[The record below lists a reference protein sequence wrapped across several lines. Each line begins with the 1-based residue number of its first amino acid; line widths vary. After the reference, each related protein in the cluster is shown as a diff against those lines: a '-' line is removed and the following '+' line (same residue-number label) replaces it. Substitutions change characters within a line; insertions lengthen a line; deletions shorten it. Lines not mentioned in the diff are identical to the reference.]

1 MYAFLLILLLFY
13 LWYTCKNPS
22 AAVSSTVSAVVG
34 AAKVV
39 TDTASSTAS
48 TVADKVSSFLNGRG

>member
-22 AAVSSTVSAVVG
+22 VAVASTVSAVVG

-48 TVADKVSSFLNGRG
+48 AAADKVSSFLNRRG

>member
-22 AAVSSTVSAVVG
+22 VAVASTVSAVVG

-48 TVADKVSSFLNGRG
+48 AAVNKVSSFLNGRG